1 MAALNM
7 KLMTAGADKI
17 YRESEFPI
25 ASLNIKRDES
35 AADMLEVK
43 LVGEVKE
50 FPSFLRVYLGGN
62 MIFDGITD
70 DLIFSRSDE
79 GEFTELVARDMFSL
93 LTDNELR
100 PGSLRNPSLRL
111 FAERF
116 LVPLGFE
123 IRGNMASFRGDLVI
137 KEGCSVFRGL
147 ADFCK
152 SFMGTEAKR
161 RGNVLYCGVERPVV
175 RLEDKY
181 PVLSFERAISR
192 FAVASKLYV
201 KSSTSANYTV
211 AVKEFENILFGEN
224 NIDKTIKEVVEVF
237 KEDYEYRD
245 SSKYITYYKGITT
258 DKIDNALKHFESLPK
273 DFYDTQK
280 RIDFIKQVN
289 KLCGKYTNFNVIEK
303 SQYGSNYKVYDLE
316 TSIQETDKQSA
327 NTIWVC
333 INGKYSTSGE
343 NGWDDFFVNFK
354 FDFND
359 YAQTGEISLVHQR
372 VYNFNDLYITLIKN
386 GFKFHSNTEDKFNVH
401 REYYTCYTYK
411 K

>member
-17 YRESEFPI
+17 YREPEFPI
-25 ASLNIKRDES
+25 VSLNIKRDES

-50 FPSFLRVYLGGN
+50 FPSFLRVYLEGN

-116 LVPLGFE
+116 LAPLGFE
-123 IRGNMASFRGDLVI
+123 IRGNMASFRGELVI

-152 SFMGTEAKR
+152 SFMGAEAKR

-175 RLEDKY
+175 RVEDKY
-181 PVLSFERAISR
+181 PVLSFERTISR

-201 KSSTSANYTV
+201 KSSTSAIYSGCR
-211 AVKEFENILFGEN
+211 EN
-224 NIDKTIKEVVEVF
+224 
-237 KEDYEYRD
+237 KEDMGFVRCFYGDGALEPKEYAEICLAGGVDICPGDVYGKLLTAESVRIN
-245 SSKYITYYKGITT
+245 YNGTEWLTRIKG
-258 DKIDNALKHFESLPK
+258 KELKGNV
-273 DFYDTQK
+273 DT
-280 RIDFIKQVN
+280 
-289 KLCGKYTNFNVIEK
+289 
-303 SQYGSNYKVYDLE
+303 
-316 TSIQETDKQSA
+316 
-327 NTIWVC
+327 
-333 INGKYSTSGE
+333 
-343 NGWDDFFVNFK
+343 
-354 FDFND
+354 
-359 YAQTGEISLVHQR
+359 
-372 VYNFNDLYITLIKN
+372 
-386 GFKFHSNTEDKFNVH
+386 
-401 REYYTCYTYK
+401 
-411 K
+411 

>member
-50 FPSFLRVYLGGN
+50 FPSFLRVYLEGN

-201 KSSTSANYTV
+201 KSSTSAIYSGCR
-211 AVKEFENILFGEN
+211 EN
-224 NIDKTIKEVVEVF
+224 
-237 KEDYEYRD
+237 KEDMGFVRCFYGDGVLEPKEYAEICLAGGVDIYPGDVYGKLLTAESVRIN
-245 SSKYITYYKGITT
+245 YNGTEWLTRIKG
-258 DKIDNALKHFESLPK
+258 KELKGNV
-273 DFYDTQK
+273 DT
-280 RIDFIKQVN
+280 
-289 KLCGKYTNFNVIEK
+289 
-303 SQYGSNYKVYDLE
+303 
-316 TSIQETDKQSA
+316 
-327 NTIWVC
+327 
-333 INGKYSTSGE
+333 
-343 NGWDDFFVNFK
+343 
-354 FDFND
+354 
-359 YAQTGEISLVHQR
+359 
-372 VYNFNDLYITLIKN
+372 
-386 GFKFHSNTEDKFNVH
+386 
-401 REYYTCYTYK
+401 
-411 K
+411 